1 MNCIKIKLSL
11 TIWVLICSTPFLF
24 AQSWETLANIPVNLS
39 FPVVV
44 SLNGNIHVMGGGAPG
59 GATDLHLRY
68 KPASNTWDTMAPVP
82 YKAQQPAGAVVKG
95 KIHYFGGG
103 FPNSG
108 TRLAWHYVYDPD
120 SNLWH
125 AAASL
130 PVAVAIHK
138 AASIDNKLM
147 SMAGQP
153 DKEASNTFI
162 PDSNKWVANNPLPDQ
177 NFWYGAI
184 VSANNELYRF
194 GGGGYTSPTR
204 AAHKYNKATDA
215 WESLPDFPE
224 ANHSLAGASIGDSII
239 LSGGYVNMHE
249 SNRSWVYHI
258 KTKTYQEVTWL
269 PIARNYLSMVSI
281 GNCVY
286 SVGGNKTGNTSV
298 GVSLLRICSDKI
310 SAVDEVKRQ
319 SNKLIISQNERT
331 IKIEFNEVPV
341 SKNIQVTLYDVSGK
355 LLLSKNMLAVDTA
368 VELNTESF
376 GPSCF
381 IIQVIADDKTYTHKV
396 VLN

>member
-1 MNCIKIKLSL
+1 MNHLKIKLGL
-11 TIWVLICSTPFLF
+11 TLWVLICSTRLMF
-24 AQSWETLANIPVNLS
+24 AQSWETLANIPVNLT

-44 SLNGNIHVMGGGAPG
+44 SLNGNIHVMGGGGPG

-68 KPASNTWDTMAPVP
+68 KPGSNTWDTMAPVP
-82 YKAQQPAGAVVKG
+82 YKAQQPGGAVVKG

-108 TRLAWHYVYDPD
+108 TRLASHYVYDPD

-125 AAASL
+125 VAASV
-130 PVAVAIHK
+130 PIAVAIHK
-138 AASIDNKLM
+138 AASMDNKLF
-147 SMAGQP
+147 SLAGQP
-153 DKEASNTFI
+153 DKEAFNTYL
-162 PDSNKWVANNPLPDQ
+162 PDSNKWVANNPLPDED
-177 NFWYGAI
+177 FWYGAI
-184 VSANNELYRF
+184 VTANNELYRF
-194 GGGGYTSPTR
+194 GGGGYLSPTN
-204 AAHKYNKATDA
+204 AAHKYNKTTDT

-224 ANHSLAGASIGDSII
+224 ANHSLAGASIGDSIF
-239 LSGGYVNMHE
+239 LTGGYVNLHE

-310 SAVDEVKRQ
+310 SAVDEVKKQ
-319 SNKLIISQNERT
+319 MNNLILTQNAGNIR
-331 IKIEFNEVPV
+331 IEFNEVPV
-341 SKNIQVTLYDVSGK
+341 SNNIRVNVFEVSGK
-355 LLLSKNMLAVDTA
+355 LLLSKTYPLSDGAIV
-368 VELNTESF
+368 LNTESF
-376 GPSCF
+376 GPSCY
-381 IIQVIADDKTYTHKV
+381 IIQVISDNKTYTQKF
-396 VLN
+396 VLY